1 VTRQARLQAVL
12 HPRSLVAL
20 GNAWPAP
27 AAAGAGAGF
36 GPRAAAA
43 GAAADLDDWLDRVRR
58 LAEECDALQARPPGP
73 AGRWCRARSLITIA
87 PAGGLA
93 SRKGAR
99 SVPVMLAAGLRCGLP
114 LGAGRL
120 GLACLQGLFT

>member
-1 VTRQARLQAVL
+1 ML

-20 GNAWPAP
+20 GNAWPAG
-27 AAAGAGAGF
+27 AGAGAGAGF

-58 LAEECDALQARPPGP
+58 FAEECDVLQARAPAP
-73 AGRWCRARSLITIA
+73 AGRWGRARSLVAVT

-99 SVPVMLAAGLRCGLP
+99 PGPVVLAAVARCGLP
-114 LGAGRL
+114 SGAGRQ
-120 GLACLQGLFT
+120 GLAGLHGLWRTDPSHG